1 MGKILAQLQSMSEPG
16 YWEDT
21 PPDIKRNLDY
31 YSSGL
36 PDKYGEDSPEEGE
49 SGARFKDPFENWS
62 VQEIKDHIELYGEGY
77 GGGIT
82 TDKGEESNITISG
95 GKEAGYKKDLLRIKE
110 GLKKA
115 GEGDPV
121 PVEPIQGRLPG
132 LIGSQGNVNY
142 RPVQEPYQYGV
153 PSVLNNQSEI
163 QNRVINNLTSALGK
177 TILKRPNIN
186 FRGLAG
192 VR

>member
-21 PPDIKRNLDY
+21 PSDIKRNLDY

-36 PDKYGEDSPEEGE
+36 PDKYGEDSPKEGE
-49 SGARFKDPFENWS
+49 IAPRFKDPFEGMS
-62 VQEIKDHIELYGEGY
+62 VQEIKDHVEMYGEADS
-77 GGGIT
+77 GGIT

-95 GKEAGYKKDLLRIKE
+95 GKEARYKKDLLRIKE

-115 GEGDPV
+115 GEGAPV

-153 PSVLNNQSEI
+153 PSVLNSQAEI
-163 QNRVINNLTSALGK
+163 QNRVINDLTSALGK

-186 FRGLAG
+186 FRGLLG
-192 VR
+192 